1 MKTFAAIIT
10 AVHTNKEVFTLS
22 AKTHGEA
29 LHLADELM
37 GELVDEGTFDEDDI
51 IDVDVLDLDEVTHI
65 NGQNDSKCGDE
76 DECVKTLADMIRFSR
91 DTDGELSDKAL
102 ARLFREGMTACADD

>member
-1 MKTFAAIIT
+1 M
-10 AVHTNKEVFTLS
+10 
-22 AKTHGEA
+22 
-29 LHLADELM
+29 ADELM

-76 DECVKTLADMIRFSR
+76 DECVKTLADMNANTSYVVLDPKGELLR
-91 DTDGELSDKAL
+91 DTGNLLESKGYDIKVFDLIN
-102 ARLFREGMTACADD
+102 MV